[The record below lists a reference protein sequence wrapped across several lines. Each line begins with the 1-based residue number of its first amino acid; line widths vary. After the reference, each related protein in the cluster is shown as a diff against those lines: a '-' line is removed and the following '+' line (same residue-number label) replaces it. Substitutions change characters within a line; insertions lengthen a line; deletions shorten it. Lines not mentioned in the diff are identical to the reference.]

1 MAVLICYKEASILSL
16 FCLGMKFNSS
26 DNSTENVMKTEHD
39 NSAANTSTESIDP
52 RGTVHIIII
61 RDS

>member
-1 MAVLICYKEASILSL
+1 
-16 FCLGMKFNSS
+16 MKYNSS

-52 RGTVHIIII
+52 RGIQSHS
-61 RDS
+61 DSQWKMN